1 MRLVSDSKTLLGVGA
16 SHMYAYVAYIARL
29 PNEDLAVPM
38 PNPLLHLA
46 PELRQ
51 EVRMRKIC
59 VELASRKN
67 IKTISNRIE
76 LNFEFIFELKLCQIT
91 VNIIKNVLTSVTV
104 AACLGWMSS
113 MCS

>member
-1 MRLVSDSKTLLGVGA
+1 
-16 SHMYAYVAYIARL
+16 MYAYVAYIARL

-76 LNFEFIFELKLCQIT
+76 LRIHIRIEALSNHREYNKE
-91 VNIIKNVLTSVTV
+91 
-104 AACLGWMSS
+104 CLD
-113 MCS
+113 